1 MNYHLPQEI
10 KYSSIEYGMD
20 DAKFSN
26 LALLPWYKDDID
38 SIIDCVKIGNAF
50 IAEKE
55 QRKTNYGAQ
64 FKKEDFIN
72 R

>member
-1 MNYHLPQEI
+1 MPQEI

-20 DAKFSN
+20 DAKFDN
-26 LALLPWYKDDID
+26 LALLAWYKDDID
-38 SIIDCVKIGNAF
+38 SIIDCVEIGNAF

-55 QRKTNYGAQ
+55 QRKRIYGAQ

-72 R
+72 P